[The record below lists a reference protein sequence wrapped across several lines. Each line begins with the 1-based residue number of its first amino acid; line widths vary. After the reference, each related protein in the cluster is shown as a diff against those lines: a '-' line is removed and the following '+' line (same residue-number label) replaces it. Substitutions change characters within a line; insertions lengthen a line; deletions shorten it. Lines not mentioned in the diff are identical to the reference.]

1 MIKNFFRL
9 LGYFT
14 AFLAAAAAAV
24 YLVFYII
31 NYDKTGEV
39 PLLVGKSVDESSEL
53 LNKRKLLIKIIDKE
67 YHDEI
72 AEGFISKQEIEAGR
86 EIPVGTE
93 VGVIVSSGQEL
104 YSMPSFEG
112 QSLDDAKLT
121 LENLGMKVGKVTMVH
136 SDAVLQNRII
146 AQRPLPGN
154 IKRNEVNFLVSL
166 GPYNVSYKCPS
177 FVNMTLEDARILA
190 GKLGIVLV
198 EKGKGRR
205 VIFQKPEAGAEVNTG
220 ASVEVKL
227 GSGWGMWF

>member
-9 LGYFT
+9 LGYFI
-14 AFLAAAAAAV
+14 AFLSAAAAAV

-39 PLLVGKSVDESSEL
+39 PLLVGKSVSESSEL
-53 LNKRKLLIKIIDKE
+53 LNKRKLLIKIIDEE

-72 AEGFISKQEIEAGR
+72 DKGFISRQEVEAGR

-121 LENLGMKVGKVTMVH
+121 LVNLGMKIGKVTMVH
-136 SDAVLQNRII
+136 SDTVMKNRII

-177 FVNMTLEDARILA
+177 FVNMTLEDARMLA
-190 GKLGIVLV
+190 AKLGISLV
-198 EKGKGRR
+198 EKGQGRR
-205 VIFQKPEAGAEVNTG
+205 VIFQKPEAGAVVKTG
-220 ASVEVKL
+220 GSVEVKL

>member
-1 MIKNFFRL
+1 MIKNFFRM
-9 LGYFT
+9 LGYFV
-14 AFLAAAAAAV
+14 AFLFAGAAAV

-39 PLLVGKSVDESSEL
+39 PMLVGKSVAESSEL

-67 YHDEI
+67 YNDEI
-72 AEGFISKQEIEAGR
+72 AEGLISKQEVEAGK

-93 VGVIVSSGQEL
+93 VGVIVSNGQEL

-121 LENLGMKVGKVTMVH
+121 LVNLGMKTGKVTMVH
-136 SDAVLQNRII
+136 SDIVLKNKII

-190 GKLGIVLV
+190 AKLGIALV
-198 EKGKGRR
+198 EKGRGRR
-205 VIFQKPEAGAEVNTG
+205 VIFQKPEAGAVVKTG
-220 ASVEVKL
+220 GSVEVKL

>member
-1 MIKNFFRL
+1 MIKNFLRL
-9 LGYFT
+9 FGYFI
-14 AFLAAAAAAV
+14 AFLAAGAAAV
-24 YLVFYII
+24 YLVIYIV

-39 PLLVGKSVDESSEL
+39 PMLVGKNIAESSEL

-67 YHDEI
+67 YHDNI
-72 AEGFISKQEIEAGR
+72 PEGLISRQEVEAGK

-93 VGVIVSSGQEL
+93 VSVIVSSGQEL

-112 QSLDDAKLT
+112 QSLDDVKLT
-121 LENLGMKVGKVTMVH
+121 LENLSMKIGKVTMVH
-136 SDAVLQNRII
+136 SDMVRKHRVI

-177 FVNMTLEDARILA
+177 FVNMTLEDARLLA
-190 GKLGIVLV
+190 VKLGIILV

-205 VIFQKPEAGAEVNTG
+205 VIFQKPEAGSKVKTG
-220 ASVEVKL
+220 GSVEVKL